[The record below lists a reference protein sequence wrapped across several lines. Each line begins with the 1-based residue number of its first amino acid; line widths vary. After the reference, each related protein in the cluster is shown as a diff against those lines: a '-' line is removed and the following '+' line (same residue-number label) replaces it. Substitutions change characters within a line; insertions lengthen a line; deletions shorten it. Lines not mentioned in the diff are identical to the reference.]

1 MVGILMIGQLKDIQW
16 DNLVITSSVFMTILM
31 MILSYSI
38 SLGIAWGFV
47 TYSIASIATHET
59 ENINKITWAMIIIF
73 ALYLFFG
80 L

>member
-1 MVGILMIGQLKDIQW
+1 
-16 DNLVITSSVFMTILM
+16 MTIIM

-47 TYSIASIATHET
+47 TYAIATIATGKFKEMSWG
-59 ENINKITWAMIIIF
+59 IYVLVIVF
-73 ALYLFFG
+73 AFYLFFG